1 MKKLKNAWK
10 SWTIRVNAAFAML
23 IGGLPF
29 LQDAFPAMQPYVDER
44 HYKWAMGSIVI
55 ANILL
60 RFKTTQCLADK

>member
-10 SWTIRVNAAFAML
+10 SWTIRVNAVFVAVL
-23 IGGLPF
+23 GGLPM
-29 LQDAFPAMQPYVDER
+29 LQDSMPALQPYLKDD
-44 HYKWAMGSIVI
+44 HYRYAMGAVII